1 MVINLTDA
9 KKKHHLYNCI
19 AAANAAKY
27 VADEYTCA
35 LGLQA
40 SYSHKPDRV
49 FDNEE
54 WHLNH
59 SIAVEKSIEY
69 LKTNF
74 PSILIFDN
82 ESVKIKQRIG
92 KAALF
97 GIPDII
103 AVNNNKLYV
112 VDGKSGRSRGY
123 HRYQVSLYAL
133 MLLRHNVASEIGEV
147 FLGYYDP

>member
-1 MVINLTDA
+1 MAINLTDA

-69 LKTNF
+69 L
-74 PSILIFDN
+74 IFGL
-82 ESVKIKQRIG
+82 V
-92 KAALF
+92 L
-97 GIPDII
+97 
-103 AVNNNKLYV
+103 
-112 VDGKSGRSRGY
+112 
-123 HRYQVSLYAL
+123 
-133 MLLRHNVASEIGEV
+133 
-147 FLGYYDP
+147 